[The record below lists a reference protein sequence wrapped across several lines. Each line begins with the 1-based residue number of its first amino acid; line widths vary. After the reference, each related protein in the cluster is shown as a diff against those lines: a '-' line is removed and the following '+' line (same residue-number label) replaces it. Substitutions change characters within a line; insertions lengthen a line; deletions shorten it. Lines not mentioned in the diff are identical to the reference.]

1 MVSDIL
7 KMRKEMEN
15 LNNYIMY
22 PLAELNQC
30 IFNSP
35 NRVVIHF
42 VYILK
47 DCKCTNFPDN
57 SGKQPFS
64 FFSIISNNHKLICQ
78 LGEYRF
84 NSFPCFGIRDK
95 LWLPTFLI

>member
-1 MVSDIL
+1 
-7 KMRKEMEN
+7 MRIVRLLHVVAISMPHQRR
-15 LNNYIMY
+15 LTVIRNN

-64 FFSIISNNHKLICQ
+64 FFSIISNNLISA
-78 LGEYRF
+78 GE
-84 NSFPCFGIRDK
+84 S
-95 LWLPTFLI
+95 LA